1 MILLTINILHFLPL
15 LLSLLIYLQENRT
28 YTVYALEGENFISF
42 NEWKRLRESKERD
55 SLIDRD
61 ISPRRDVSF
70 DFLRDRDS
78 YGEEMELDF
87 GFFSCLKDSLRG
99 DDGEKVSIS
108 KNDRNEN
115 SESRNSNTNT
125 NGNGSHNSTSNY
137 NNSTSGH
144 IQSKTNSGNRHNCPP
159 SKKDRELEGRVYKE
173 KFNFASLDCAATI
186 IKTNSEASAAGSI
199 LVENKDKILLNVCSA
214 PNQFVIIELCE
225 DILVEEVVMGNFEYF
240 SSTFKD
246 IRLSVADGYPA
257 SETKNGWVVLG
268 DFLAENSRQLQSFR
282 IDNPRIWAKYLRIEV
297 LSHYGNEY
305 YCPISLVRVHGKT
318 MMEEFRMSESVER
331 ASNDTSVDTFVDD
344 ACFNDEYS
352 ALVLN
357 SQLGTVSFEEFMRG
371 MDHDSSGSSSSSSS
385 SSPFQKIDTLLPVAP
400 EESIFK
406 SITKRIASLE
416 ENMTYAI
423 MYIGEQS
430 TLLTE
435 AFNATYRTKLDAITT
450 LFNHTVLNRLKVL
463 RHEIRLLELKE
474 TDLERQHRLLEDSIQ
489 EQLQEK
495 LDSLAREVRFFKRIC
510 ILILSILVVAMT
522 VILVRLMPVL
532 EEFKE

>member
-1 MILLTINILHFLPL
+1 MTLLTNSILHFLFL
-15 LLSLLIYLQENRT
+15 LLIIYLQGDKT
-28 YTVYALEGENFISF
+28 HTVSALEGENFISF

-55 SLIDRD
+55 NLIDRD

-78 YGEEMELDF
+78 YGEEIELDF

-99 DDGEKVSIS
+99 DDSKRKIIS
-108 KNDRNEN
+108 KGN
-115 SESRNSNTNT
+115 SNKNSKSRNSNTNANANSNT
-125 NGNGSHNSTSNY
+125 N
-137 NNSTSGH
+137 NNNHTRNNT
-144 IQSKTNSGNRHNCPP
+144 QNKTNSGNRHNCPP
-159 SKKDRELEGRVYKE
+159 SKKYKELEGRVYKE

-199 LVENKDKILLNVCSA
+199 LVENKDKYLLNVCSA

-225 DILVEEVVMGNFEYF
+225 DILVEEVVMANFEYF

-268 DFLAENSRQLQSFR
+268 DFLAENTRRLQSFR

-318 MMEEFRMSESVER
+318 MMEEFRMSESVEK

-357 SQLGTVSFEEFMRG
+357 SQLGTVSFEEFMKG
-371 MDHDSSGSSSSSSS
+371 IDHDSSAS
-385 SSPFQKIDTLLPVAP
+385 SSPIHKIDTLLPVAP

-463 RHEIRLLELKE
+463 RHELRLLELKE
-474 TDLERQHRLLEDSIQ
+474 TDLERQHRLLEYTLQ
-489 EQLQEK
+489 EQLQEQ
-495 LDSLAREVRFFKRIC
+495 LDSLTREVRFFKRIC